1 MTEEKFYSLK
11 EEQEASGNMI
21 FPLNIH
27 QSLNASAGL
36 QNGEK
41 ITIAITGWVIFC
53 AILAWLLMSF
63 IRNIVPTHYI
73 LITISII
80 IILNLT
86 LGVYLLRFLMDERS
100 VLKEYEAKDGD
111 SFASYFRIYRDT
123 QMSIDSKYGII
134 EYDDGTQAAI
144 LRMRLGYNT
153 NDKSNNTWMF
163 NRDAFRIINDAG
175 MPHREITTTEV
186 FRDSDSSE
194 FMRRQTNNINDP
206 VLKEAQ
212 KRILKGI
219 FDIAEKESNVPVMY
233 IMIFATTQ
241 IMRDELYNVIK
252 RLEKHYDVE
261 QTCFRDIKFLNNDEI
276 LEFLRNYYKL
286 EVMDMSLLR
295 AKTTIND
302 LSKSVSCELLRVYG
316 TSGKNYNT
324 DAMHELLPS
333 IIKNTG
339 IRKVK

>member
-1 MTEEKFYSLK
+1 MNDDKYYSLK
-11 EEQEASGNMI
+11 EEQEASGKMI

-36 QNGEK
+36 QSNEK
-41 ITIAITGWVIFC
+41 IGIAIGVWVIFC
-53 AILAWLLMSF
+53 AFLTWILMSF
-63 IRNIVPTHYI
+63 IRNIIPTHYI
-73 LITISII
+73 LVTICII
-80 IILNLT
+80 VILNLT
-86 LGVYLLRFLMDERS
+86 IGVYLLRFLLDERS

-153 NDKSNNTWMF
+153 NSKSNNTWMF

-175 MPHREITTTEV
+175 MPHREITVTEV
-186 FRDSDSSE
+186 FRQSDSSE
-194 FMRRQTNNINDP
+194 FMRKQTNAISDP
-206 VLKEAQ
+206 ILKDAQ
-212 KRILKGI
+212 KRIFKGI

-233 IMIFATTQ
+233 VMIFATTQ
-241 IMRDELYNVIK
+241 IMRDELYSVIK
-252 RLEKHYDVE
+252 RLEKHYNAE
-261 QTCFRDIKFLNNDEI
+261 QTCYRDIKFLNNDEI

-295 AKTTIND
+295 TKVTLND
-302 LSKSVSCELLRVYG
+302 IGKSVSCEVLRIYG

-324 DAMHELLPS
+324 DAMNDLIPS

-339 IRKVK
+339 IRKVE